1 MNARP
6 TEHVV
11 FMPSTMTYS
20 APAVQHPT
28 TTSRP
33 SGLEA
38 LLVAGFRYVA
48 SMPRRHAVKT
58 ELQRLSDRE
67 LSDIGLSRSE
77 IANVFSRDR

>member
-20 APAVQHPT
+20 TPAVQRPKS
-28 TTSRP
+28 TSRP

-38 LLVAGFRYVA
+38 LLIAGFRYIV
-48 SMPRRHAVKT
+48 SIPRRHAVKN

-77 IANVFSRDR
+77 IANVFSRVR